1 MPSNFRIRGAPRRT
15 LLTFLLVGGSL
26 GCAATPEEARATA
39 DELAYKV
46 LEERREML
54 ALGQASFTIETPE
67 DSLRRRLLRGET
79 IEPVRIV
86 NVLEIAADNSRDYQR
101 RKEDL
106 YLAALDLT
114 LEQFRFQWQGDGSLS
129 SVLNGDVNGANTTT
143 TTGSAGLSKLLGTG
157 AQVVSSMGLSL
168 ARSLSTGDTWSVV
181 GTPFVSVSQPLLRGF
196 GSRIVRESLTQ
207 SERTVVYRL
216 REFERFRRTFSVD
229 TFTRYIQLLRTGDQ
243 VKNERVNMANLTAL
257 RERNEALAEA
267 GRQSDIQTDQ
277 ARQNELASESRLI
290 SAVERYGTALDD
302 LKFQLGLPVE
312 SNIEPVASELYELEI
327 DDTLLVDEPVA
338 VAAGLALRL
347 DYQTSLD
354 QLTDSERKLN
364 IAADNLRA
372 RLNVTASS
380 SIVSEDG
387 EPFEFSKNDLDWT
400 LRADLT
406 LPIQLVAERNAYRE
420 ALITVE
426 RARRSAEQLADQI
439 TADLRASLRQA
450 RTRRKAVDI
459 QRNAVRLAE
468 RRVESATLS
477 LEAGRATTRDI
488 LEAQQALVDA
498 RNALTTARVDYFLSQ
513 LALWRDMELLRVKPE
528 GIGFAREEL
537 DAVVAALGL
546 PMQQRAPLPEESQ
559 GDAADQ
565 GQGDGG
571 QDMPADPKPDQQ
583 EDDR

>member
-1 MPSNFRIRGAPRRT
+1 MPSSFRIRGAPRRT
-15 LLTFLLVGGSL
+15 LLTVLLVGGSF
-26 GCAATPEEARATA
+26 GCAATPEEARASA
-39 DELAYKV
+39 DERAYRI

-54 ALGQASFTIETPE
+54 AMGEVSFTIETPE
-67 DSLRRRLLRGET
+67 DSLRRRLLRGEP

-114 LEQFRFQWQGDGSLS
+114 LEQFRFQWQGNGSVSSLLEGDIDGA
-129 SVLNGDVNGANTTT
+129 DATT
-143 TTGSAGLSKLLGTG
+143 TTGSASLSRVLGTG
-157 AQVVSSMGLSL
+157 AEVVSRMGLSL
-168 ARSLSTGDTWSVV
+168 ARSLSTGDSWSVV

-207 SERTVVYRL
+207 SERTVIYEL
-216 REFERFRRTFSVD
+216 REFERFRRTFAVE
-229 TFTRYIQLLRTGDQ
+229 TFTRYIQLLRTSDQ

-302 LKFQLGLPVE
+302 LKFELGLPVE
-312 SNIEPVASELYELEI
+312 AALEPVSSELYELEI

-347 DYQTSLD
+347 DYQTTLD

-372 RLNVTASS
+372 RLDVTATTE
-380 SIVSEDG
+380 VASEDG
-387 EPFEFSKNDLDWT
+387 EPFEFSKKDLDWT

-406 LPIQLVAERNAYRE
+406 LPIQLIAERNAYRE

-439 TADLRASLRQA
+439 TADLRASLRSA
-450 RTRRKAVDI
+450 RTRRQAVDI
-459 QRNAVRLAE
+459 QHNAVRLAE

-488 LEAQQALVDA
+488 LESQQALVDA

-513 LALWRDMELLRVKPE
+513 LALWRDMELLRVSPE
-528 GIGFAREEL
+528 GIGFARADL
-537 DAVVAALGL
+537 DAVVIALGL
-546 PMQQRAPLPEESQ
+546 PMQQRAPEPKDPEA
-559 GDAADQ
+559 GAADQ
-565 GQGDGG
+565 NQGDGDG
-571 QDMPADPKPDQQ
+571 DMPTDPKPDQQ

>member
-1 MPSNFRIRGAPRRT
+1 MPSKFRIRGAPRRT
-15 LLTFLLVGGSL
+15 LLTLLILGGTL
-26 GCAATPEEARATA
+26 GCASTPEEARAEA
-39 DELAYKV
+39 DELAYRI
-46 LEERREML
+46 LEERREQL
-54 ALGQASFTIETPE
+54 ALGEASFTIETSE
-67 DSLRRRLLRGET
+67 DSLRRRLLRGEA

-86 NVLEIAADNSRDYQR
+86 DVLQIAADNSRDYQR

-114 LEQFRFQWQGDGSLS
+114 LEQFRFQWQGDGSVS
-129 SVLNGDVNGANTTT
+129 SILNGDVDGAGTTT
-143 TTGSAGLSKLLGTG
+143 TTGSAGLSRLLGTG

-168 ARSLSTGDTWSVV
+168 ARSLSTGDSWSVV

-207 SERTVVYRL
+207 SERTVIYEL
-216 REFERFRRTFSVD
+216 REFERFRRTFAVD
-229 TFTRYIQLLRTGDQ
+229 TFSRYIQLLRTGDQ
-243 VKNERVNMANLTAL
+243 VKNERVNMANLTVL

-302 LKFQLGLPVE
+302 LKFELGLPIE
-312 SNIEPVASELYELEI
+312 AELEPVASELYELAI
-327 DDTLLVDEPVA
+327 DDTLLVDETVA
-338 VAAGLALRL
+338 VAVGLALRL
-347 DYQTSLD
+347 DYQTVLD
-354 QLTDSERKLN
+354 QLTDSERRLN

-387 EPFEFSKNDLDWT
+387 EPFEFSKRDLDWT

-406 LPIQLVAERNAYRE
+406 LPIQLIAERNAYRE

-439 TADLRASLRQA
+439 TGDLRASLRQA
-450 RTRRKAVDI
+450 RTRRKTVDI
-459 QRNAVRLAE
+459 QNNAVLLAE

-513 LALWRDMELLRVKPE
+513 LALWRDMELLRVRPE

-537 DAVVAALGL
+537 DAAVIALGM
-546 PMQQRAPLPEESQ
+546 PMQARPTEETAPEGE
-559 GDAADQ
+559 DTEQ

-571 QDMPADPKPDQQ
+571 QDQPSDPQPDQQ
-583 EDDR
+583 KDLR

>member
-1 MPSNFRIRGAPRRT
+1 MPSNLRFRGAPRRT
-15 LLTFLLVGGSL
+15 LLTFLLVGGAF
-26 GCAATPEEARATA
+26 GCAATPKEARATA

-46 LEERREML
+46 LEERRELLGM
-54 ALGQASFTIETPE
+54 GQASFTIETPE

-86 NVLEIAADNSRDYQR
+86 NVLQIAADNSRDYQR

-114 LEQFRFQWQGDGSLS
+114 LEQFQFQLQGDGGVS
-129 SVLNGDVNGANTTT
+129 STLNGGVDGADATS

-157 AQVVSSMGLSL
+157 AQIVSSMGLSL

-181 GTPFVSVSQPLLRGF
+181 GSPFVSISQPLLRGF

-207 SERTVVYRL
+207 SERTVIYRL

-290 SAVERYGTALDD
+290 SAIERYGTALDD

-312 SNIEPVASELYELEI
+312 SDIEPVASELYELEI
-327 DDTLLVDEPVA
+327 DDTLLLDEPVA

-372 RLNVTASS
+372 RLDVTASGS
-380 SIVSEDG
+380 VRSEDS
-387 EPFEFSKNDLDWT
+387 EPFEYSKNDLGWT

-459 QRNAVRLAE
+459 QSNAVRLAE

-546 PMQQRAPLPEESQ
+546 PMQQRAPVPEVPQ
-559 GDAADQ
+559 DDASNPD
-565 GQGDGG
+565 QGDGG
-571 QDMPADPKPDQQ
+571 EDTPADPKPDQQ